1 MKTKTIFFTAILFI
15 SSILSHAQ
23 KDLIKSGPM
32 LGYSDFRE
40 VLVWL
45 QTKEEAKI
53 VIKYTNTKGETST
66 TAPVFTK
73 QEKKYIAKIYPGPLN
88 YGEKYTYE
96 VLVNDKPVTFDYN
109 LEFESLQLWQYRMD
123 PPPFSFAIGSCFY
136 MNEAKDDR
144 PGKPYGSSY
153 QIFNS
158 ILKKDPNFMVWLG
171 DNVYLRVPDFLT
183 ERGLNHRYSETR
195 SLPELQPLLA
205 SVHHYAIWDD
215 HDYGPNDSNSSYV
228 NKKITEKLF
237 NDYWGNLNTNAVGN
251 GGITGQ
257 FLWNDVEFFLL
268 DNRYHRDANELKNK
282 DKSYF
287 GKKQIDWLINAL
299 ASSKAAFKIVVTG
312 GQVVSDVALYE
323 NYAIYKEEREMLLNR
338 LHENQIEGVL
348 FFTGDRHHT
357 EISKL
362 DRQDAYPLIDITCS
376 PLTSG
381 AHKPKNENNSYIVKD
396 KTFYDRNFGIVNITG
411 ARKNRVFTLTIYNA
425 DGEKAWD
432 YTIKAKELRYSK

>member
-1 MKTKTIFFTAILFI
+1 
-15 SSILSHAQ
+15 
-23 KDLIKSGPM
+23 M

-45 QTKEEAKI
+45 QTTKETKI
-53 VIKYTNTKGETST
+53 SIKYTDSKGETKI

-73 QEKKYIAKIYPGPLN
+73 EENKYIAKIYPGPLN
-88 YGEKYTYE
+88 YGEKYKYE
-96 VLVNDKPVTFDYN
+96 VLVNDKPVSFDYD

-123 PPPFSFAIGSCFY
+123 PPEFSFAIGSCFY

-144 PGKPYGSSY
+144 PGRPYGSSY
-153 QIFNS
+153 KIFNS

-195 SLPELQPLLA
+195 SLPELQPLLG

-237 NDYWGNLNTNAVGN
+237 NDYWGNLNTNVVGN

-268 DNRYHRDANELKNK
+268 DNRYHRDPNELKNE

-287 GKKQIDWLINAL
+287 GKKQMDWLINAL

-312 GQVVSDVALYE
+312 GQIVSDVALYE
-323 NYAIYKEEREMLLNR
+323 NYAIYKKERETLLNR
-338 LHENQIEGVL
+338 LHDNRIEGVL

-362 DRQDAYPLIDITCS
+362 DRKKAYPLIDITCS

-381 AHKPKNENNSYIVKD
+381 THKPKNENNSYLIKD
-396 KTFYDRNFGIVNITG
+396 KTFYERNFGIVNISG
-411 ARKNRVFTLTIYNA
+411 PRKDRVFTLTIHNA

-432 YTIKAKELRYSK
+432 YTIKAKDLRYSKKK